1 MDGWWRGWKDC
12 SCSCKPPPND
22 GSITQPI
29 ALRTNRGVS
38 TEEPKA
44 PRAAD
49 KSNSK
54 AYTTVVTSVLT
65 ISELVALLLDLGCC
79 VIGQMVGPHA

>member
-1 MDGWWRGWKDC
+1 VDGWWRGWKDC

-22 GSITQPI
+22 GIITQPI
-29 ALRTNRGVS
+29 VLRTNRVR

-65 ISELVALLLDLGCC
+65 ISERMALLLDLGC
-79 VIGQMVGPHA
+79 VIRGQMVGPLA

>member
-22 GSITQPI
+22 GIITQPI

-65 ISELVALLLDLGCC
+65 ISELMALLLDLGCC
-79 VIGQMVGPHA
+79 